1 MQGRSIVRS
10 DSGHK
15 RAFVHQP
22 GSSGTSR
29 RSIRQRNTWAY
40 LMVTPY
46 LVCVTLF
53 FVIPFLFAVPVSLTD
68 WSIIGRPRLVGLAN
82 YIRLF
87 TDSSVLQALWNTV
100 RYVVMQVPSLM
111 VIGLGLAL
119 LLNAPLRGRT
129 LARVIVVMP
138 YVVNVVVMGIIWRW
152 MFDPNFGMINHY
164 LRRIGLEG
172 SWWLTD
178 TQTAMLSI
186 VIANW
191 WWSAGFNTVVYLA
204 GLQGI
209 PRELYEAAAV
219 DGATGWVAFRH
230 VTLPCLRPV
239 TFYILLMDTIT
250 SFQLFG
256 EPFVMTQGGPLG
268 STTTLTYKIYNSA
281 FMELKLGY
289 ASAISVLFLAVIGV
303 LILIQSR
310 VVKSEID

>member
-1 MQGRSIVRS
+1 MHGQSTLHDDCDRRN
-10 DSGHK
+10 
-15 RAFVHQP
+15 
-22 GSSGTSR
+22 GTSHRSAR
-29 RSIRQRNTWAY
+29 RRNTWAY
-40 LMVTPY
+40 VMVGPY
-46 LVCVTLF
+46 LVSVTLF
-53 FVIPFLFAVPVSLTD
+53 FVVPFILAVPVSLTN
-68 WSIIGRPRLVGLAN
+68 WSIIGRPSFVGLDN

-87 TDSSVLQALWNTV
+87 KDSSVLQALWNTV
-100 RYVVMQVPSLM
+100 RYVLMQVPSLM

-119 LLNAPLRGRT
+119 LLNTRLKGRT
-129 LARVIVVMP
+129 LARVVVVMP

-152 MFDPNFGMINHY
+152 MFDPNFGIINHY
-164 LRRIGLEG
+164 LRRLGLSG
-172 SWWLTD
+172 SWWLAD
-178 TQTAMLSI
+178 TSTAMLSI

-239 TFYILLMDTIT
+239 TFYVLLMDTIT

-268 STTTLTYKIYNSA
+268 TTTTLTYKIYNSA
-281 FMELKLGY
+281 FVELKLGY
-289 ASAISVLFLAVIGV
+289 ASAISVLFLAVISALV
-303 LILIQSR
+303 LLQSR
-310 VVKSEID
+310 VVKSGID

>member
-1 MQGRSIVRS
+1 MDGQSTLHDGCDRRN
-10 DSGHK
+10 
-15 RAFVHQP
+15 
-22 GSSGTSR
+22 GTSHRSVR
-29 RSIRQRNTWAY
+29 RRNTWAY
-40 LMVTPY
+40 VMVGPY
-46 LVCVTLF
+46 LVSVTLF
-53 FVIPFLFAVPVSLTD
+53 FVVPFILAVPVSLTN
-68 WSIIGRPRLVGLAN
+68 WSIIGRPSFVGLDN

-87 TDSSVLQALWNTV
+87 KDSSVLQALWNTV
-100 RYVVMQVPSLM
+100 RYVLMQVPSLM

-119 LLNAPLRGRT
+119 LLNMRLKGRT
-129 LARVIVVMP
+129 LARVVVVMP

-152 MFDPNFGMINHY
+152 MFDPNFGIINHY
-164 LRRIGLEG
+164 LRRLGLSG
-172 SWWLTD
+172 SWWLAD
-178 TQTAMLSI
+178 TSTAMLSI

-239 TFYILLMDTIT
+239 TFYVLLMDTIT

-268 STTTLTYKIYNSA
+268 TTTTLTYKIYNSA
-281 FMELKLGY
+281 FIELKLGY
-289 ASAISVLFLAVIGV
+289 ASAISVLFLAVISALV
-303 LILIQSR
+303 LLQSR
-310 VVKSEID
+310 VVKSGID

>member
-1 MQGRSIVRS
+1 MHGQSTLHDDCDRRN
-10 DSGHK
+10 
-15 RAFVHQP
+15 
-22 GSSGTSR
+22 GTSHRSVR
-29 RSIRQRNTWAY
+29 RRNTWAY
-40 LMVTPY
+40 VMVGPY
-46 LVCVTLF
+46 LVSVTLF
-53 FVIPFLFAVPVSLTD
+53 FVVPFILAVPVSLTN
-68 WSIIGRPRLVGLAN
+68 WSIIGRPSFVGLDN

-87 TDSSVLQALWNTV
+87 KDSSVLQALWNTV
-100 RYVVMQVPSLM
+100 RYVLMQVPSLM

-119 LLNAPLRGRT
+119 LLNMRLKGRT
-129 LARVIVVMP
+129 LARVVVVMP

-152 MFDPNFGMINHY
+152 MFDPNFGIINHY
-164 LRRIGLEG
+164 LRRLGLSG
-172 SWWLTD
+172 SWWLAD
-178 TQTAMLSI
+178 TSTAMLSI

-239 TFYILLMDTIT
+239 TFYVLLMDTIT

-268 STTTLTYKIYNSA
+268 TTTTLTYKIYNSA
-281 FMELKLGY
+281 FVELKLGY
-289 ASAISVLFLAVIGV
+289 ASAISVLFLAVISALV
-303 LILIQSR
+303 LLQSR
-310 VVKSEID
+310 VVKSGID

>member
-1 MQGRSIVRS
+1 
-10 DSGHK
+10 
-15 RAFVHQP
+15 
-22 GSSGTSR
+22 
-29 RSIRQRNTWAY
+29 
-40 LMVTPY
+40 MVGPY
-46 LVCVTLF
+46 LVSVTLF
-53 FVIPFLFAVPVSLTD
+53 FVVPFILAVPVSLTN
-68 WSIIGRPRLVGLAN
+68 WSIIGRPSFVGLDN

-87 TDSSVLQALWNTV
+87 KDSSVLQALWNTV
-100 RYVVMQVPSLM
+100 RYVLMQVPSLM

-119 LLNAPLRGRT
+119 LLNTRLKGRT
-129 LARVIVVMP
+129 LARVVVVMP

-152 MFDPNFGMINHY
+152 MFDPNFGIINHY
-164 LRRIGLEG
+164 LRRLGLSG
-172 SWWLTD
+172 SWWLAD
-178 TQTAMLSI
+178 TSTAMLSI

-239 TFYILLMDTIT
+239 TFYVLLMDTIT

-268 STTTLTYKIYNSA
+268 TTTTLTYKIYNSA
-281 FMELKLGY
+281 FVELKLGY
-289 ASAISVLFLAVIGV
+289 ASAISVLFLAVISALV
-303 LILIQSR
+303 LLQSR
-310 VVKSEID
+310 VVKSGID

>member
-1 MQGRSIVRS
+1 VHGKSTLRDGLHRGR
-10 DSGHK
+10 
-15 RAFVHQP
+15 
-22 GSSGTSR
+22 GTSHRSVKR
-29 RSIRQRNTWAY
+29 RNAWAY

-46 LVCVTLF
+46 LVCVILF
-53 FVIPFLFAVPVSLTD
+53 FVVPFVLAVPVSLTN
-68 WSIIGRPRLVGLAN
+68 WSIIGRPSFVGLNN

-87 TDSSVLQALWNTV
+87 KDSSVLQALWNTV
-100 RYVVMQVPSLM
+100 RYVLLQVPSLM

-119 LLNAPLRGRT
+119 LLNMQLKGRT

-152 MFDPNFGMINHY
+152 MFDPNFGIINYY
-164 LRRIGLEG
+164 LRRLGLEG

-178 TQTAMLSI
+178 TRTAMLSI

-230 VTLPCLRPV
+230 VTLPSLRPV

-281 FMELKLGY
+281 FVELKLGY

-303 LILIQSR
+303 LVLLQSR
-310 VVKSEID
+310 VVKSGID

>member
-1 MQGRSIVRS
+1 MHGQ
-10 DSGHK
+10 
-15 RAFVHQP
+15 
-22 GSSGTSR
+22 SSLHDDCDRRNGTSHRSAR
-29 RSIRQRNTWAY
+29 RRNTWAY
-40 LMVTPY
+40 VMVGPY
-46 LVCVTLF
+46 LVSVTLF
-53 FVIPFLFAVPVSLTD
+53 FVVPFILAVPVSLTN
-68 WSIIGRPRLVGLAN
+68 WSIIGRPSFVGLDN

-87 TDSSVLQALWNTV
+87 KDSSVLQALWNTV
-100 RYVVMQVPSLM
+100 RYVLMQVPSLM

-119 LLNAPLRGRT
+119 LLNTRLKGRT
-129 LARVIVVMP
+129 LARVVVVMP

-152 MFDPNFGMINHY
+152 MFDPNFGIINHY
-164 LRRIGLEG
+164 LRRLGLSG

-178 TQTAMLSI
+178 TSTAMLSI

-239 TFYILLMDTIT
+239 TFYVLLMDTIT

-281 FMELKLGY
+281 FVELKLGY
-289 ASAISVLFLAVIGV
+289 ASAISVLFLAVISALV
-303 LILIQSR
+303 LLQSR
-310 VVKSEID
+310 VVKSGID

>member
-1 MQGRSIVRS
+1 MHRQSTLRDGLKQER
-10 DSGHK
+10 
-15 RAFVHQP
+15 
-22 GSSGTSR
+22 GTSHRSVR
-29 RSIRQRNTWAY
+29 RRNTWAY
-40 LMVTPY
+40 FMVAPY

-53 FVIPFLFAVPVSLTD
+53 FVVPFILSVPVSLTN
-68 WSIIGRPRLVGLAN
+68 WSIIGRPSFVGLSN
-82 YIRLF
+82 YVRLF
-87 TDSSVLQALWNTV
+87 KDGSVLQALWNTV
-100 RYVVMQVPSLM
+100 RYVLMQVPSLI

-119 LLNAPLRGRT
+119 LLNARLKGRT
-129 LARVIVVMP
+129 LARVVVVMP

-152 MFDPNFGMINHY
+152 MFDPNFGIINYY
-164 LRRIGLEG
+164 LRHLGLEG

-178 TQTAMLSI
+178 TRTAMLSI
-186 VIANW
+186 VVANW

-230 VTLPCLRPV
+230 VTLPSLRPV

-281 FMELKLGY
+281 FVELKLGY

-303 LILIQSR
+303 LVLLQSR
-310 VVKSEID
+310 VVKSGID